1 MIGPA
6 FPPPPGSFAG
16 EESER
21 PRAAAPHG
29 ENTTARRTPPPDTP
43 MPKQHAEG
51 PWFVPEGRGKF
62 ERKALAK
69 KVRKQPTKKAPFDCD
84 DFARLKTRKA
94 CLAQGPTC
102 HTIWGTTVAGVSSQ
116 CERCGAARRLPQ
128 PRQTTKEKKAAA
140 AKRAAA
146 KRAAAK
152 AAAPAKKKA
161 ARKKKPAHETPTLRS
176 SDPRYRPLLV
186 GDDVPSG
193 RTERAARILAQ
204 LRSEGSSADWPLN

>member
-1 MIGPA
+1 
-6 FPPPPGSFAG
+6 
-16 EESER
+16 
-21 PRAAAPHG
+21 
-29 ENTTARRTPPPDTP
+29 

-94 CLAQGPTC
+94 CLAQGPRC
-102 HTIWGTTVAGVSSQ
+102 HTIWGTTVAGASSQ

-128 PRQTTKEKKAAA
+128 PRLTTKEKKAAA

-146 KRAAAK
+146 KK
-152 AAAPAKKKA
+152 AAPAKKKA
-161 ARKKKPAHETPTLRS
+161 ARKKTPALRS

-186 GDDVPSG
+186 RGGESTE
-193 RTERAARILAQ
+193 RMERAARMLAQ
-204 LRSEGSSADWPLN
+204 L